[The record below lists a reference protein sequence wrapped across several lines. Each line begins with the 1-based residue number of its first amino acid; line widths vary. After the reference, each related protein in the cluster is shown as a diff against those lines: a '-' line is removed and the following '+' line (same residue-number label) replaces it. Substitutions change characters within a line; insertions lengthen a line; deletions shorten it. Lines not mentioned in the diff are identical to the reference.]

1 MNRERD
7 RDASGNGTT
16 TCELSHVLLKLV
28 SRPGLEPGTL
38 ALKWRKG
45 QQYQWLDFTK
55 VSPFFLC
62 EQGLERILSIPLI
75 L

>member
-1 MNRERD
+1 MNHERD

-38 ALKWRKG
+38 ALKGRCS
-45 QQYQWLDFTK
+45 TN
-55 VSPFFLC
+55 
-62 EQGLERILSIPLI
+62 
-75 L
+75 